1 MARKEREA
9 ARRRHAI
16 DRARREAGWEPAPK
30 PREPRPASR
39 GQGRSRPS
47 TKPDG
52 GRRPPA
58 PLKKMEVGDIDRR
71 GRVFERAMVLHPR
84 VALRVYLAV
93 FAVAVLSLFRP
104 ELRSVSY
111 FAFAVGMLVIADGQP
126 KRRTALLFVAIAA
139 FLLVAGVVLTV
150 AQLTGRASG

>member
-1 MARKEREA
+1 
-9 ARRRHAI
+9 
-16 DRARREAGWEPAPK
+16 
-30 PREPRPASR
+30 
-39 GQGRSRPS
+39 
-47 TKPDG
+47 
-52 GRRPPA
+52 
-58 PLKKMEVGDIDRR
+58 MEVGDIDRR